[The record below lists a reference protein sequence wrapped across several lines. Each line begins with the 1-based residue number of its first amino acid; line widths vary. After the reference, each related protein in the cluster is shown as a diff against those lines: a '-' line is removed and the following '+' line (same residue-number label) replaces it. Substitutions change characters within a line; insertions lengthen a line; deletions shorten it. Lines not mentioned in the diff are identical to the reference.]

1 MHANRFNN
9 KSYVTSIK
17 YFVAMKRYLI
27 SGALTLITGLLVI
40 SCHDTSDY
48 MTSASIANQKT
59 TAYDEAFKEFYGDID
74 PNHTWGFK
82 TLEDNSTSSTRSDNP
97 MFARTMSTRSDVDKA
112 NKNSNM
118 WASQGWVIPETLT
131 VAQKDK
137 VRRYFQ
143 QNQNPH
149 GITVNYTDF
158 FVQQVYKGGDNT
170 DESKTTEQYRYG
182 NGEVVK
188 GSENMDKLTVSA
200 NEYHIYDFNNGNRGE
215 INVQNNDLS
224 GEHNDA
230 ITLMEDCS
238 TECFG
243 FYNSRCSNQYNDQY
257 VIIPGSTIDA
267 WDKDHPEVS
276 VTGMFFVG
284 FDFESA
290 KSYYSQPGNTNMYLV
305 TPTTADDPNGVTIDN
320 TGNKYLIGG
329 ADGYYSDWIVRITK
343 GVKRNNVS
351 GDTGN
356 QTYQT
361 TKLGD
366 TYKLTKWTLL
376 EKGRVFCEDLGS
388 TLNGRPV
395 KEDLDFN
402 DVVFDAIFWKK
413 EVKYYQEEAVQDTDG
428 QGNLL
433 WEQEQDI
440 NENSQPLYYQ
450 ADNTI
455 GTTVTDNPVMR
466 DTDVPLYKKDSSGNI
481 IFTPKEVSGQGYSEY
496 KADIVL
502 LAAGATL
509 PLSVAGKEVHNAFG
523 VNIDGMVNTV
533 GSSSTAYGYYVDKDP
548 VFLKD
553 LNNGE
558 LLTISSTDV
567 QNANGYL
574 KAIPIQVQWNAISAT
589 TLGSGDITNTSSG
602 AKTMSAPHK
611 FKADFGTPWAQERFN
626 IEMGLPLFGQ
636 WVGNSATNLTSEQNS
651 LYLYEQNWTNL
662 LAHSTE
668 PEGYSYEDKEIIDP
682 TTIGLEAPK
691 IVTSYAGEVLWTG
704 DNAPEVYIPRNIFE
718 NNTKVVEG
726 KTIRVYLDITAQ
738 NSAPNQGDY
747 WQVNVLNFNYSSIG
761 SANRDNDPNNVYT
774 KKYIDIPITN
784 SVKSALTTGYQDYH
798 TSSMIIQGGHIKV
811 KAITII

>member
-1 MHANRFNN
+1 M
-9 KSYVTSIK
+9 SIK

-27 SGALTLITGLLVI
+27 SGAMTLITGLLVI

-48 MTSASIANQKT
+48 MTSASIVNQKT

-82 TLEDNSTSSTRSDNP
+82 TLEDNYTSSTRSATP
-97 MFARTMSTRSDVDKA
+97 MFTRTMITRSDVDKA

-118 WASQGWVIPETLT
+118 WATQGWIIPDPLT
-131 VAQKDK
+131 SDQKDK

-158 FVQQVYKGGDNT
+158 FVQQVYKGGTKLD
-170 DESKTTEQYRYG
+170 DSKTTEKYRYG
-182 NGEVVK
+182 NGDVVD
-188 GSENMDKLTVSA
+188 GSANMDKLTVSA

-215 INVQNNDLS
+215 INVQNNNMD
-224 GEHNDA
+224 GEHYDA

-243 FYNSRCSNQYNDQY
+243 FYSSRCSNQYNDQY
-257 VIIPGSTIDA
+257 VIIPGSVIDA
-267 WDKDHPEVS
+267 WDKERSDVS

-290 KSYYSQPGNTNMYLV
+290 KSYYSQPTNTNMYLV
-305 TPTTADDPNGVTIDN
+305 TPTTADDPNGVTLDN

-361 TKLGD
+361 SQLGD

-388 TLNGRPV
+388 TLNGKPI

-402 DVVFDAIFWKK
+402 DVVFDAIFWQK
-413 EVKYYQEEAVQDTDG
+413 EVKYYQEKAVQETDDEG
-428 QGNLL
+428 HLL
-433 WEQEQDI
+433 WEQEQVYDV
-440 NENSQPLYYQ
+440 NSKQPLYYQ
-450 ADNTI
+450 AD
-455 GTTVTDNPVMR
+455 GTQGTNVTDRPVTQ
-466 DTDVPLYKKDSSGNI
+466 DTETPKYEKDSSGNI
-481 IFTPKEVSGQGYSEY
+481 IFSPEEVSGQGYSEY

-523 VNIDGMVNTV
+523 VSIDGMVNTV
-533 GSSSTAYGYYVDKDP
+533 GSSSTAYGYYVDKNP

-558 LLTISSTDV
+558 LLTISNTDV
-567 QNANGYL
+567 QKANGYL

-589 TLGSGDITNTSSG
+589 TLGSGDISNNSETG

-626 IEMGLPLFGQ
+626 IEMGLPKFGE
-636 WVGNSATNLTSEQNS
+636 WVGNSATDLTSEQNS

-668 PEGYSYEDKEIIDP
+668 VEGYSYEDKEIIDP

-691 IVTSYAGEVLWTG
+691 IVTNKEVVLWTG
-704 DNAPEVYIPRNIFE
+704 
-718 NNTKVVEG
+718 T
-726 KTIRVYLDITAQ
+726 
-738 NSAPNQGDY
+738 S
-747 WQVNVLNFNYSSIG
+747 NYSYSE
-761 SANRDNDPNNVYT
+761 NVFRPT
-774 KKYIDIPITN
+774 
-784 SVKSALTTGYQDYH
+784 VAV
-798 TSSMIIQGGHIKV
+798 GGHIRFYGEKRSGY
-811 KAITII
+811 KLYICCGDGWRTISNPEWNGNTADNNMSLWHNDAANGDYLDLKITEEIAATINSYGFKYQAWNLTLTSIKYIAP